1 MWALPNVASSGFIG
15 FMRSTGIRELKDN
28 LSRYIARAAAGERV
42 LITDRGRLVAELGPP
57 AKGITGGSR
66 YAELVAS
73 GVIRPARE
81 IGDPF
86 AGFPKLKLPKG
97 TAKALIDAD
106 RDED

>member
-1 MWALPNVASSGFIG
+1 
-15 FMRSTGIRELKDN
+15 MRSTGIRELKDN

-57 AKGITGGSR
+57 AKEITYGSR

-73 GVIRPARE
+73 GVIRPALE
-81 IGDPF
+81 TGDPL
-86 AGFPKLKLPKG
+86 ADMPKLKLPKG
-97 TAKALIDAD
+97 TARALIDED

>member
-1 MWALPNVASSGFIG
+1 
-15 FMRSTGIRELKDN
+15 MRSTGIRELKDN

-57 AKGITGGSR
+57 AKEVTYGSR

-73 GVIRPARE
+73 GVIRPAIE
-81 IGDPF
+81 PGDPL
-86 AGFPKLKLPKG
+86 ADMPKLKLPKG
-97 TAKALIDAD
+97 TAAKLINAD